1 MRRNKARLV
10 TKGYMQQQGVDID
23 EVFAPVT
30 GMELVRMILPVAAQ
44 EDWRVQHMDVKS
56 AFLNGELQEER
67 EMMECLG
74 MSDLGL
80 LTNYLGIE
88 VRQYGHGIS
97 LCQSFYA
104 LKLLQKN
111 GLENCNPCCVPM
123 EPKLKLIK
131 ASTSPPVDATAYH
144 SIVDAPRYLVN
155 TRPDMAFSVSYVSR
169 FMAKPRE
176 DHLVAVKHIL
186 RYIAGT
192 LEYGV

>member
-1 MRRNKARLV
+1 
-10 TKGYMQQQGVDID
+10 
-23 EVFAPVT
+23 
-30 GMELVRMILPVAAQ
+30 
-44 EDWRVQHMDVKS
+44 
-56 AFLNGELQEER
+56 
-67 EMMECLG
+67 MECFG

-88 VRQYGHGIS
+88 VCQYGHSIS

-131 ASTSPPVDATAYH
+131 ASTSPPVDAIAYH

-192 LEYGV
+192 LEYGVRYTRGEAGKLRLCGYSDSDMARDVDDCKSTTGDIYFLAQSPITCQYQKQ